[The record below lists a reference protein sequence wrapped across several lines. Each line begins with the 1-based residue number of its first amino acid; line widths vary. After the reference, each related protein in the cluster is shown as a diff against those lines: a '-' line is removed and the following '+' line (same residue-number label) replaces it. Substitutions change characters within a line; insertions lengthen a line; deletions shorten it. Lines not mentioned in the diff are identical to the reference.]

1 MKEKVHV
8 MAEVRKGSKKDLS
21 SISIESGGETLKD
34 YNNYEDNQN
43 IYDFIN
49 GNQNSCFPLRGL
61 DDPNDYDEFRH
72 EFLYIDYGYRRGY
85 TQWQL
90 FLSLFTFHNESANVW
105 SHLIG
110 FFCLIIV
117 GMEKWVEHKS
127 TPSLKADSGDMSG
140 GGAFSPWGDFYFQ
153 LFMISAA
160 VCLAFSCTYHLLG
173 CYSEAYHRNLLRLDL
188 TGVGLLIGGSFFPSM
203 YYNFHCLPHLQDMY
217 VKLSLLVLVAGLIFP
232 WIEFKIRGMYVR
244 HYLLASLVVVGSI
257 PCIHWGFVTPGPL
270 PLYPPLPPLTSLPP
284 TPSDIY
290 RSRLLPS
297 VFGLFFWYGL
307 GFFFFISR
315 VPERFF
321 PKSVWATMF
330 LPSHT
335 IWHLCVLAAIYV
347 WFSHIILSQQL
358 LARFGCEPYTI

>member
-110 FFCLIIV
+110 KKNCFI
-117 GMEKWVEHKS
+117 
-127 TPSLKADSGDMSG
+127 
-140 GGAFSPWGDFYFQ
+140 
-153 LFMISAA
+153 A
-160 VCLAFSCTYHLLG
+160 VRACF
-173 CYSEAYHRNLLRLDL
+173 
-188 TGVGLLIGGSFFPSM
+188 
-203 YYNFHCLPHLQDMY
+203 
-217 VKLSLLVLVAGLIFP
+217 
-232 WIEFKIRGMYVR
+232 
-244 HYLLASLVVVGSI
+244 
-257 PCIHWGFVTPGPL
+257 GF
-270 PLYPPLPPLTSLPP
+270 
-284 TPSDIY
+284 
-290 RSRLLPS
+290 
-297 VFGLFFWYGL
+297 W
-307 GFFFFISR
+307 
-315 VPERFF
+315 
-321 PKSVWATMF
+321 
-330 LPSHT
+330 
-335 IWHLCVLAAIYV
+335 
-347 WFSHIILSQQL
+347 WFSVSVIRLWSSSYFH
-358 LARFGCEPYTI
+358 